1 LSEFAYLGAAAPSLG
16 AAKREPSPMSKPL
29 PSHAETVIVG
39 GGVVGASIAYH
50 LTKLG
55 KRDVVLLERKRL
67 TSGTTWHA
75 AGLVGQLRATANLTK
90 LAQYT
95 TNLYASLEA
104 ETGQATGFL
113 QRGSISVATN
123 VERLIELKR
132 GASMAKTFGLE
143 VHEIGPAGIKAKWPL
158 LEVDDIV
165 GGVFLPN
172 DGQTNPIDT
181 TMALM
186 KGATQRGASV
196 FENVKVTSI
205 LSDGRRARGVVTDQ
219 GEIAAD
225 VVVLAT
231 GLWTRALAKSGG
243 VSAPL
248 QACEH
253 FYIVTEP
260 FPGLTPNLPVL
271 RDPDHCAYYKEDAGK
286 LLLGAFE
293 PKAKAWALDG
303 IPEEFEFGEL
313 PEDFEHFTPILEAA
327 MRRLP
332 ALGNVGIR
340 KFFNG
345 PESFTPDVRYMLGEA
360 PELERL
366 YVAAGFN
373 SIGIQSAGGA
383 GKALAEWIVEGHPPM
398 DLWDIDIRRLQPFQ
412 ANRAYLGARVT
423 ESLGLL
429 YAMHWPYRQY
439 ETARNVRLS
448 PLHQR
453 LADLGACFGEVA
465 GWERA
470 NWFAAPGDTP
480 AYAYSY
486 GRQNG
491 FAPSAAEHRAVRE
504 AVGLFDMTSF
514 GKFLVQGRDAES
526 VLQYICANDVA
537 VPPGR
542 IVYTQWLNPRG
553 GIEADLTLTRLSQ
566 RAYLVITAGA
576 TARRDF
582 AWLTRHIREDAHC
595 IATDVTSGLAV
606 LSLMGPNSRALLSAV
621 SPDDFSNAAF
631 PFATSREIE
640 LASARVRASRI
651 TYVGELGWELYIP
664 TEFAVGVFDAIVAAG
679 APFGLKLAGLQ
690 ALDSCRIEK
699 AYRHWG
705 HDISDEDTPIE
716 AGLMFSVK
724 LRKGVDFIGRDALSR
739 TRETPATKRLLQF
752 ALLDPEPLLY
762 GNEPIWL
769 DGGIVGRTTSGAYG
783 HTLGAAIGLGYVE
796 HAEVAARGFVEAGG
810 FEIEVAGRRFM
821 ARASVAPM
829 YDPKGE
835 RIRA

>member
-1 LSEFAYLGAAAPSLG
+1 
-16 AAKREPSPMSKPL
+16 MSKPL
-29 PSHAETVIVG
+29 PAHAEIVIVG

-55 KRDVVLLERKRL
+55 KRDVLLIERKRL

-113 QRGSISVATN
+113 QRGSLSIATDA
-123 VERLIELKR
+123 ERLEELRR

-143 VHEIGPAGIKAKWPL
+143 VHEVGASDVKAKWPL
-158 LEVDDIV
+158 INVADVV
-165 GGVFLPN
+165 GGVWLPN

-181 TMALM
+181 TMALV
-186 KGATQRGASV
+186 KGATQRGARV

-205 LSDGRRARGVVTDQ
+205 KSDGKRARGVVTDQ

-231 GLWTRALAKSGG
+231 GLWTRALAKSCG

-260 FPGLTPNLPVL
+260 FPGLSPNLPVL
-271 RDPDHCAYYKEDAGK
+271 RDPDNCAYYKEDAGK

-293 PKAKAWALDG
+293 PNAKPWGLEG
-303 IPEEFEFGEL
+303 IPEDFEFGEL

-332 ALGNVGIR
+332 ALEKVGIR

-345 PESFTPDVRYMLGEA
+345 PESFTPDVRYMLGET

-412 ANRAYLGARVT
+412 GNKAYLSARVS

-448 PLHQR
+448 PFHQR
-453 LADLGACFGEVA
+453 LADHGAGFGEVA

-470 NWFAAPGDTP
+470 NWFAPSGEST
-480 AYAYSY
+480 AYRYSY
-486 GRQNG
+486 GRQNW
-491 FAPSAAEHRAVRE
+491 FEHSAAEHRAARE
-504 AVGLFDMTSF
+504 TVAMFDMTSF
-514 GKFLVQGRDAES
+514 GKFLVQGRDAER
-526 VLQYICANDVA
+526 VLQRISANDVA
-537 VPPGR
+537 VAPGR
-542 IVYTQWLNPRG
+542 VVYTQWLNARG
-553 GIEADLTLTRLSQ
+553 GIEADLTITRLSES
-566 RAYLVITAGA
+566 AFMVVTAGA
-576 TARRDF
+576 TARRDL
-582 AWLTRHIREDAHC
+582 AWLKRHIPEEAHC
-595 IATDVTSGLAV
+595 FATDVSSGLAV
-606 LSLMGPNSRALLSAV
+606 LSVMGPNSRALIGDV

-640 LASARVRASRI
+640 IGGALVRATRI

-664 TEFAVGVFDAIVAAG
+664 AEFALGVFDAILAAG
-679 APFGLKLAGLQ
+679 APFGLKLAGLY
-690 ALDSCRIEK
+690 AMDSCRIEK

-716 AGLMFSVK
+716 AGLMFAVK
-724 LRKGVDFIGRDALSR
+724 PNKTADFIGRDALLKLR
-739 TRETPATKRLLQF
+739 QRPVTKRLVQF
-752 ALLDPEPLLY
+752 ALLDAGPLLY
-762 GNEPIWL
+762 GNEPIWR
-769 DGGIVGRTTSGAYG
+769 DAAIVGRTTSGAYG
-783 HTLGAAIGLGYVE
+783 HTIGGAVGLGYIT
-796 HAEVAARGFVEAGG
+796 HAEGVSPQFVEAGG
-810 FEIEVAGRRFM
+810 FEIEVAGRRFP
-821 ARASVAPM
+821 ARASLSPM
-829 YDPKGE
+829 YDPRGE